1 MTDTLRGATAD
12 IIQDVLD
19 NVDPLPGA
27 HGRGPSDMGGFGGC
41 VDGQVVRDVLCR
53 QHLYTEAEA
62 VDPAADEAW
71 AFEPT
76 TLGDPAVV
84 PPGAV
89 RTVDGDSQ
97 RLDLPE
103 PPVDDPETAQQVV
116 NEALAAA
123 LGLDDRE
130 ASQPTDVAVAFSGGV
145 DSALVA
151 AGLLE
156 APLYVIGFEGSH
168 DIAAAREA
176 AAAMDRTADLQVI
189 ELDHETLREAVPRVT
204 EAIGRTNPMDVSI
217 ALPLLLV
224 AERASEDG
232 YDRLALG
239 QGADELFGGY
249 SKVVDPAED
258 HRVEAETVRGAVR
271 ETITTLPEQL
281 ERDVC
286 GLQAVGIEPV
296 TPFLQDR
303 VVDAALR
310 LPGELLATGD
320 RRKVALREFALREGV
335 LPESVASTD
344 KKAVQYGSYVSR
356 ELDRLARQAG
366 YKRRMDDHVGQYIR
380 SLLASDSET
389 A

>member
-1 MTDTLRGATAD
+1 MIETLRGANPSA
-12 IIQDVLD
+12 IRAALAGG
-19 NVDPLPGA
+19 DPLPGA
-27 HGRGPSDMGGFGGC
+27 SGGGPNDMGGFGGV
-41 VDGQVVRDVLCR
+41 VDGQIVRDVLGR
-53 QHLYTEAEA
+53 QPVYSEADA
-62 VDPAADEAW
+62 VDPVAEGAW
-71 AFEPT
+71 AFAPT
-76 TLGDPAVV
+76 ELETPAVV

-89 RTVDGDSQ
+89 RTVEGDSQ
-97 RLDLPE
+97 RLELPD
-103 PPVDDPETAQQVV
+103 PPVDSPGTAQAAVT
-116 NEALAAA
+116 EALTGA
-123 LGLDDRE
+123 LGLDEDD
-130 ASQPTDVAVAFSGGV
+130 QPADTAVAFSGGI

-151 AGLLE
+151 AGLPD

-168 DIAAAREA
+168 DIDVAREA
-176 AAAMDRTADLQVI
+176 AAAMGRVGDLHVI
-189 ELDHETLREAVPRVT
+189 ELDHETLQEAVPRVAD
-204 EAIGRTNPMDVSI
+204 AINRTNPMDVSI

-224 AERASEDG
+224 AERAVEDG
-232 YDRLALG
+232 YDRLAVG

-271 ETITTLPEQL
+271 ETITSLPGQL

-286 GLQAVGIEPV
+286 GLQAVGVEPV

-310 LPGELLATGD
+310 LPGERLASGD
-320 RRKVALREFALREGV
+320 ERKIALRAFARQEGV
-335 LPESVASTD
+335 LPDAVASTD

-380 SLLASDSET
+380 SLCE
-389 A
+389 